1 MTAVP
6 SATGRVLSLRVGAAK
21 PILPFR
27 GHMVSSGIYKDPVDG
42 RLALT
47 ADGFTGDE
55 QADLTVHGGPDK
67 AVCCYPSEHFASWRE
82 TIHPDIADG
91 AFGENLTLSGLTEH
105 DAFIGDTYALG
116 DDGAVVQVSQPRGP
130 CYKVGVRWSSKTL
143 VRLMGEDLK
152 AGFYFRV
159 LEPGTVGPGDTLTLL
174 DRTSDVSVAEVLR
187 VTYRDRDDVDGLL
200 DAKAVPELA
209 AQWKRALDHLLS
221 RA

>member
-1 MTAVP
+1 MTAT
-6 SATGRVLSLRVGAAK
+6 AAGRVLSLRIGAAQ

-27 GHMVSSGIYKDPVDG
+27 GHLVSSGIYKDAVDG
-42 RLALT
+42 RLPLG
-47 ADGFTGDE
+47 ADGFPGDE

-67 AVCCYPSEHFASWRE
+67 AVCCYPSEHFPSWRE
-82 TIHPDIADG
+82 TIDPEIADG
-91 AFGENLTLSGLTEH
+91 AFGENLTLAGLTEH
-105 DAFIGDTYALG
+105 DAHIGDTYALG

-159 LEPGTVGPGDTLTLL
+159 LEPGTVGAGDTLTLL

-187 VTYRDRDDVDGLL
+187 VTYRDRHDVQGLL
-200 DAKAVPELA
+200 NAHAVPELA
-209 AQWKRALDHLLS
+209 EQWRRALDHLLG

>member
-1 MTAVP
+1 MTVT
-6 SATGRVLSLRVGAAK
+6 ATGRVLSLRVGAAK

-27 GHMVSSGIYKDPVDG
+27 GHMVESGIYKDAVDG

-47 ADGFTGDE
+47 TDGLPGDE

-67 AVCCYPSEHFASWRE
+67 AVCCYPSEHFPHWRA
-82 TIHPDIADG
+82 TIHPDIDAG
-91 AFGENLTLSGLTEH
+91 AFGENLTLTGLTEH

-116 DDGAVVQVSQPRGP
+116 TDGAVVQVSQPRGP

-143 VRLMGEDLK
+143 VRLMGEDLM

-159 LEPGTVGPGDTLTLL
+159 LEPGSVGAGDTLTLL
-174 DRTSDVSVAEVLR
+174 DRPSDVSVAEVLR
-187 VTYRDRDDVDGLL
+187 VTYRDRHDIAALQHVH
-200 DAKAVPELA
+200 AVPTLA
-209 AQWKRALDHLLS
+209 DQWRAALDHLLS

>member
-1 MTAVP
+1 VTA
-6 SATGRVLSLRVGAAK
+6 LRVGGAQ

-27 GHMVSSGIYKDPVDG
+27 GHMVRSGIYKDAVEG
-42 RLALT
+42 RLPLT
-47 ADGFTGDE
+47 ADGFPGDE

-67 AVCCYPSEHFASWRE
+67 AVCCYPSEHFGHWRE
-82 TIHPDIADG
+82 TIHPEIDLG
-91 AFGENLTLSGLTEH
+91 AFGENLTLAGLTEH
-105 DAFIGDTYALG
+105 DAHIGDTYTLG

-159 LEPGTVGPGDTLTLL
+159 LEPGTVGAGDTLHLR
-174 DRTSDVSVAEVLR
+174 DRVSDVTVAEVLR
-187 VTYRDRDDVDGLL
+187 VTYRDRH
-200 DAKAVPELA
+200 DAEALRAVHAVPELA
-209 AQWKRALDHLLS
+209 QQWRNALDQLLT

>member
-1 MTAVP
+1 MTAP
-6 SATGRVLSLRVGAAK
+6 RVISLRVGGAK

-27 GHMVSSGIYKDPVDG
+27 GHMVRSGIYKDAVEE

-47 ADGFTGDE
+47 ADGFPGDE

-67 AVCCYPSEHFASWRE
+67 AVCCYPSEHFGHWRA
-82 TIHPDIADG
+82 TIHPDIDVG
-91 AFGENLTLSGLTEH
+91 AFGENLTLAGLTEH
-105 DAFIGDTYALG
+105 DAHIGDTYMLG

-143 VRLMGEDLK
+143 VRLMGEELR

-159 LEPGTVGPGDTLTLL
+159 LSPGTVGLGDTLTLA
-174 DRTSDVSVAEVLR
+174 DRVSDVTVAEVLR
-187 VTYRDRDDVDGLL
+187 VTYRDRH
-200 DAKAVPELA
+200 DASALRHVHAVPELA
-209 AQWKRALDHLLS
+209 EQWRAALDHLLA

>member
-1 MTAVP
+1 M
-6 SATGRVLSLRVGAAK
+6 SAAPRVVSLRVGGAK

-27 GHMVSSGIYKDPVDG
+27 GHMVRSGIYKDPVAT
-42 RLALT
+42 RLPVT
-47 ADGFTGDE
+47 ADGLPGDE

-67 AVCCYPSEHFASWRE
+67 ALCAYPSEHFPSWRE

-91 AFGENLTLSGLTEH
+91 AFGENLTLTGLTEH
-105 DAFIGDTYALG
+105 DAHIGDTYTLG

-159 LEPGTVGPGDTLTLL
+159 LEPGPVGTGDTLTLV
-174 DRTSDVSVAEVLR
+174 DRVSDVTVAEVLR
-187 VTYRDRDDVDGLL
+187 VTYRDRHDVAALRHVH
-200 DAKAVPELA
+200 AVPELA
-209 AQWKRALDHLLS
+209 EQWRAALDHLLA

>member
-1 MTAVP
+1 MTTHA
-6 SATGRVLSLRVGAAK
+6 ATGTVRSLRVGAAK
-21 PILPFR
+21 PVLPFR
-27 GHMVSSGIYKDPVDG
+27 GHMVSSGIYKDAVDG
-42 RLALT
+42 RLALA
-47 ADGFTGDE
+47 ADGFPGDE

-67 AVCCYPSEHFASWRE
+67 AVCCYPSEHFDHWRQI
-82 TIHPDIADG
+82 IHPDIADG
-91 AFGENLTLSGLTEH
+91 AFGENLTLDGLTEH

-159 LEPGTVGPGDTLTLL
+159 LQPGTVGAGDTLTLL
-174 DRTSDVSVAEVLR
+174 DRPSAVSVAEVLR
-187 VTYRDRDDVDGLL
+187 VTYRDRHDLDGLI
-200 DAKAVPELA
+200 DAKSVPELA
-209 AQWKRALDHLLS
+209 EQWRAALDHLLS